1 MTLAFAILSAVFLF
15 ELSLGANIGRRLYA
29 ISETMFLLDFLILAA
44 FNVVV
49 SIAFFYTSK
58 GILDYRA

>member
-15 ELSLGANIGRRLYA
+15 ELSLGANIGKKLYA
-29 ISETMFLLDFLILAA
+29 ISETMFILDFLILAA
-44 FNVVV
+44 FNVIV
-49 SIAFFYTSK
+49 SIVFFYSSK